1 MHSLKKII
9 VHCKMLTID
18 YFQESFTELIVFWKI
33 FAIVYYASDI
43 CNSLL
48 CIRLLRKAHLKR
60 QLLNA

>member
-33 FAIVYYASDI
+33 FAIVYYASEMI
-43 CNSLL
+43 
-48 CIRLLRKAHLKR
+48 KAHLKR
-60 QLLNA
+60 QPLNA